1 MSGSIVLSRYRTVGK
16 FSTFLLLRISP
27 SYSILFFFIR
37 DIAARNVL
45 VCTPKC
51 VKLADFGLS
60 RWVDEQAYYKGED
73 KNALNQNIPNL
84 SASRRSKRRTSDFL

>member
-1 MSGSIVLSRYRTVGK
+1 MCLASL
-16 FSTFLLLRISP
+16 P
-27 SYSILFFFIR
+27 SR

-60 RWVDEQAYYKGED
+60 RWVDEQAYYKG
-73 KNALNQNIPNL
+73 KNQGKDVTEFITPILKSLVFFVI
-84 SASRRSKRRTSDFL
+84 

>member
-1 MSGSIVLSRYRTVGK
+1 MSGSSVLSRYCTVGK

-60 RWVDEQAYYKGED
+60 RWVDEQAYYKGKD
-73 KNALNQNIPNL
+73 KNAVNQNIPNL
-84 SASRRSKRRTSDFL
+84 SASRRRKRRTSDFL

>member
-1 MSGSIVLSRYRTVGK
+1 MSGSIVLSRYCTVGK

-27 SYSILFFFIR
+27 SYSILFFLIR

-60 RWVDEQAYYKGED
+60 RWVDEQAYYKGKD
-73 KNALNQNIPNL
+73 KNAMNRNIPNL
-84 SASRRSKRRTSDFL
+84 SASRRSKKRTSDFL

>member
-60 RWVDEQAYYKGED
+60 RWVDEQAYYKGKD
-73 KNALNQNIPNL
+73 KIAVNQNVPNL
-84 SASRRSKRRTSDFL
+84 SASRRRKRRRSDFL